1 MNSHVVT
8 LIPFNVGHQS
18 QCGGKIEALSKREN
32 VL

>member
-32 VL
+32 FL